1 MLEGVLDYQRSII
14 NQMAILKKQIDQNFF
29 NKVLEGNLNEVTSD
43 QLQCFL
49 SVYPRDQEIK

>member
-1 MLEGVLDYQRSII
+1 MHEGVLDYQRSII